1 MKYREK
7 IKTRRGTIAGR
18 NIRSLAFLG
27 MFLIV
32 GVCLIAGR
40 ILYERNIEVYTNYAY
55 SDAHLIA
62 DSISGITPTKY
73 LETQTKDAEYY
84 DIRYTFMTAG
94 IYQDEFRD
102 FYLVVPTEDDLIY
115 ISEIYHNLPEGM
127 EDLSKDQ
134 ADFLEH
140 KEYRPGEKEIMMDLI
155 KRGRGEPDRELFMGL
170 RELAGEKLATALVPI
185 RAMDNEVQ
193 ALVGVDLS
201 VAAVWESLMN
211 MYIMLAITIVAITC
225 VGMIIHYRNLD
236 RTLIQPITT
245 LKNGTDELV
254 NKLDSEEAFVS
265 GIHTGDELEALA
277 HSIEEMDRSLKHYVR
292 ENTAITAERERLNT
306 ELELAGSIQMD
317 MLPCDFPPFPER
329 SEFDLYASMNPAKE
343 VGGDFYDFFLVD
355 EDHLALVIADVSGKG
370 IPGAL
375 FMMMVKIMVQNC
387 VLAGLSPKQVMEQ
400 VNEQI
405 AENNS
410 ESMFVTVWL
419 GILDIPSGKL
429 TAVNAGHEYPIFK
442 KPGGCYE
449 LIKDKHG
456 MAVGTMEGI
465 CYREYEMQFEPGSSL
480 FVYSDGLPEANN
492 RAEELFGIARTLAA
506 LNENPDLPPEETL
519 CAVERA
525 VDTFVGDAPQF
536 DDLTM
541 LCFAYHGAAG
551 RAETKERGE
560 KENGQE

>member
-7 IKTRRGTIAGR
+7 IETRRGTIAGR

-27 MFLIV
+27 IFLIV
-32 GVCLIAGR
+32 GVCLIAGK

-211 MYIMLAITIVAITC
+211 MYIMLAITIVVITC
-225 VGMIIHYRNLD
+225 VGMMLHYRNLD

-456 MAVGTMEGI
+456 LAVGTMEGI
-465 CYREYEMQFEPGSSL
+465 RYREYEMQFEPGSSL

-492 RAEELFGIARTLAA
+492 RAEELFGMARTVAA
-506 LNENPDLPPEETL
+506 LNENPDLSPEETL

-551 RAETKERGE
+551 RPETEERGE